1 MAADLLSCQLS
12 DTQFSK
18 ISHVLYDIC
27 GIHLTE
33 GKEDLVKGRLMKR
46 LRLLGLDSF
55 DSYLKFL
62 DQDASGQEL
71 SAMVDSLTTNKTD
84 FFREKQHFDF
94 LSKRII
100 PEVAA
105 RGTAFRIWSAGCST
119 GAEPYSLAIQL
130 HESIPDLNRWDA
142 RILATDISARM
153 LAKAQQGIYD
163 DDELD
168 GVPAAQIQ
176 RYFTAV
182 PGSRPRSFRVLD
194 RLKKLVQLARLNLM
208 ESWPM
213 RGPFDLILCR
223 NVMIYF
229 DKPTQMKLVHRFS
242 ELLRPGGYLF
252 VGHSE
257 SLTATSH
264 DLRYVEPA
272 VYVR

>member
-1 MAADLLSCQLS
+1 MAADLLSCQLN
-12 DTQFSK
+12 DAQFSR
-18 ISHVLYDIC
+18 ISRVLYDVC

-46 LRLLGLDSF
+46 LRLLRLDDF
-55 DSYLKFL
+55 DAYLKFL
-62 DQDASGQEL
+62 DQDSSGQEL

-84 FFREKQHFDF
+84 FFREIQHFEF
-94 LSKRII
+94 LSQRIV
-100 PEVAA
+100 PELVA
-105 RGTAFRIWSAGCST
+105 RGTSLRIWSAGCST

-130 HESIPDLNRWDA
+130 RESIQDLDRWNA
-142 RILATDISARM
+142 RILATDISTRM
-153 LAKAQQGIYD
+153 LAKARDGVYAE
-163 DDELD
+163 DELD
-168 GVPAAQIQ
+168 GVAPALIQ

-182 PGSRPRSFRVLD
+182 PGAHPRSYRVQD
-194 RLKKLVQLARLNLM
+194 RLKKLVQLANLNLM
-208 ESWPM
+208 DPWPI

-229 DKPTQMKLVHRFS
+229 DKATQVRLVHRFA
-242 ELLRPGGYLF
+242 ELLRPGGHLF

-272 VYVR
+272 VYVK